1 MQNYNTDSLK
11 TLPKSKDEADHLTP
25 PDKIATPIE
34 LTSDEK
40 LYRRRWLEAI
50 SDCV

>member
-1 MQNYNTDSLK
+1 MQNYNTDSLS
-11 TLPKSKDEADHLTP
+11 TLPKNKDETDHLTP
-25 PDKIATPIE
+25 PDKISTPIE

-40 LYRRRWLEAI
+40 LYRRRWLESI

>member
-1 MQNYNTDSLK
+1 MQNYNTDSLS
-11 TLPKSKDEADHLTP
+11 TLPKNKDETDHLTP
-25 PDKIATPIE
+25 ADQIATPIE

-40 LYRRRWLEAI
+40 LYRRRWLESI